1 MVYQE
6 KAYYSDKSLRYVC
19 PHCGKEQKFAEVE
32 IRGGEL
38 CAEDS
43 WTYGL
48 IMRYFEVVV
57 PQFPVAVPIPV
68 FRCPGCR
75 ALLKKEKIQEGFFEW
90 LGRLRKKDPER
101 YAEIIA
107 ELL

>member
-1 MVYQE
+1 MEHQE
-6 KAYYSDKSLRYVC
+6 KVYSDKSLRYVC

-32 IRGGEL
+32 IRGGDV

-43 WTYGL
+43 WTYGT
-48 IMRYFEVVV
+48 IMRFFEVVG
-57 PQFPVAVPIPV
+57 PQWFPVAAPIPF
-68 FRCPGCR
+68 FRCPSCKTMLR
-75 ALLKKEKIQEGFFEW
+75 KKEIQKGFFEW
-90 LGRLRKKDPER
+90 LSRLRKKNPER